1 MSKLVNYPFTGGVSL
16 NVNCNLSTFV
26 RILNVFKRN
35 RFLLNLRNEVIA

>member
-1 MSKLVNYPFTGGVSL
+1 MSKFVNYPFTGGGL